1 MILNCNTSSFFI
13 THKYKMYNNNQ
24 NKSVAEE
31 VPPTKKIAQRNI
43 LVILDNMIRVI
54 PNECE
59 ENFKSDLERQL
70 TKASY
75 IAPENVYTIWQNVQ
89 YIITNQFNAHSDKST
104 LPQWCVL
111 LLDIWVG
118 GDKHPPTTP
127 SVKGGVRGERSSLQ
141 D

>member
-1 MILNCNTSSFFI
+1 MPI
-13 THKYKMYNNNQ
+13 TEKL
-24 NKSVAEE
+24 
-31 VPPTKKIAQRNI
+31 PPTKKPARNI
-43 LVILDNMIRVI
+43 LTVLDNMIRVI
-54 PNECE
+54 PDESE

-70 TKASY
+70 IKASY
-75 IAPENVYTIWQNVQ
+75 VAPENLYTVWRNVQ
-89 YIITNQFNAHSDKST
+89 NIITDRFNAHNDKST
-104 LPQWCVL
+104 LPNWCVL

>member
-1 MILNCNTSSFFI
+1 
-13 THKYKMYNNNQ
+13 MYNNQ
-24 NKSVAEE
+24 NRSITEE
-31 VPPTKKIAQRNI
+31 PTKKPARNI
-43 LVILDNMIRVI
+43 LMVLDNMIRVI
-54 PNECE
+54 PDEGE

-75 IAPENVYTIWQNVQ
+75 VAPENVFTVWRNVQ
-89 YIITNQFNAHSDKST
+89 NIITDRFNAHNDKST
-104 LPQWCVL
+104 LPKWCEL
-111 LLDIWVG
+111 LIDIWVG

>member
-1 MILNCNTSSFFI
+1 MS
-13 THKYKMYNNNQ
+13 NNQ
-24 NKSVAEE
+24 NGPMPITEKL
-31 VPPTKKIAQRNI
+31 PPTKKPARNI
-43 LVILDNMIRVI
+43 LTVLDNMIRVI
-54 PNECE
+54 PDESE

-75 IAPENVYTIWQNVQ
+75 VARENLYTVWRNVQ
-89 YIITNQFNAHSDKST
+89 NIITDRFNAHNDKST
-104 LPQWCVL
+104 LPNWCVL

>member
-1 MILNCNTSSFFI
+1 
-13 THKYKMYNNNQ
+13 MYNNNQ
-24 NKSVAEE
+24 NGSVAEE
-31 VPPTKKIAQRNI
+31 LPPTKKIARRNI
-43 LVILDNMIRVI
+43 LIVLDNMIRVI
-54 PNECE
+54 PDECE

-75 IAPENVYTIWQNVQ
+75 VAPENVYTVWQNVQ
-89 YIITNQFNAHSDKST
+89 NIITDRFNAHNDKST

>member
-1 MILNCNTSSFFI
+1 MF
-13 THKYKMYNNNQ
+13 NNNQ
-24 NKSVAEE
+24 NRSVMEE
-31 VPPTKKIAQRNI
+31 KLSPTKKPARNI
-43 LVILDNMIRVI
+43 LTLLDNMIRVI
-54 PNECE
+54 PDESE

-70 TKASY
+70 NKASY

-89 YIITNQFNAHSDKST
+89 IIITDRFNAHSDKST
-104 LPQWCVL
+104 LPKWCVL

-118 GDKHPPTTP
+118 GDKHPSTTP